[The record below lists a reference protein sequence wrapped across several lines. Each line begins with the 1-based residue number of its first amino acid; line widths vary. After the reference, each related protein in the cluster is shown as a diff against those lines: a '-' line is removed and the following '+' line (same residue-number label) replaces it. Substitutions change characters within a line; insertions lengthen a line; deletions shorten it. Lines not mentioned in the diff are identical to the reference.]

1 MAQASTVNVYRVE
14 MDNKYGWFAS
24 TFPIDHFDRVI
35 TNQLAIVKRRG
46 DQLTE
51 IQQELSKH
59 ADDYSGVHPQLI
71 GMVGREDIAGR
82 ARMILNDLR
91 SFAPERVFGQ
101 RVAGLYFAHKTVDN
115 RDMTLNDLLALMQ
128 KYPQVKFGWPADE
141 EEYRQQLAGDGD
153 REYVKLR
160 AQALKYWFDQSRGDL
175 SWLYADSAAKNNY
188 RQTFEWLKQNAPKLS
203 SWYYDRPSGTT
214 GMIWHFT
221 DINNMANILSYQ
233 EITSKNYGLKN
244 SVIRNDNAAS
254 SVNDAATKP
263 WVHDYARFYLRP
275 QTPTQYRNE
284 GIYQYY
290 GEHPDFRNLPKSL
303 VNRDQ
308 SSFWTNGRPAHLP
321 VPVFIGFSL
330 EKFLRR
336 GGHLTKG
343 SLAGKRVTDQ
353 PEGMFDDDF
362 AFLREHVQSVYSTQG
377 APNYLKHTE
386 FIFPEKMEFEGSD
399 ILRIVVR
406 SEAEKLV
413 LLTMLTEH
421 DSFLFSNKQAHQK
434 IDPQRYLDRIV
445 VDPSFFNYNGSSVQT
460 GGATDDKVNQYH
472 LCLKPPVAPDNLTRE
487 EQPYAFSKIVN
498 GNELRVTVPKLK
510 QVTLKVK
517 DVNGEQKIV
526 ARFHDPDWI
535 LGTSKWIPSKKK
547 REISAARGY
556 RLGNRYYST
565 LYYHGRYFKVWREE
579 GSDTWHLVGSNQV
592 ANFMTPADQE
602 ILRTIEES
610 CSEEF
615 VELPDNSSLV
625 MTPTNSRFNMVPSEP
640 SAPQPGVVPPQPSTP
655 QPDLPIP
662 PAPFDLDAPV
672 SSVPDDHDTNDDDD
686 FLLF

>member
-1 MAQASTVNVYRVE
+1 M
-14 MDNKYGWFAS
+14 
-24 TFPIDHFDRVI
+24 
-35 TNQLAIVKRRG
+35 
-46 DQLTE
+46 TE

-71 GMVGREDIAGR
+71 GMVDREDAVGR
-82 ARMILNDLR
+82 TKVILNDLQ
-91 SFAPERVFGQ
+91 SFAPEQVFGQ
-101 RVAGLYFAHKTVDN
+101 RITGLYFAHKTVIN
-115 RDMTLNDLLALMQ
+115 RDMTLNDLQALMQ
-128 KYPQVKFGWPADE
+128 KYPQVKFGWPVDE
-141 EEYRQQLAGDGD
+141 DEYRQQMAGDGAK
-153 REYVKLR
+153 EYVKLR

-188 RQTFEWLKQNAPKLS
+188 LQAFEWLKQNAPKLS
-203 SWYYDRPSGTT
+203 SWYYDRPSNAT

-244 SVIRNDNAAS
+244 SVIENDNAAS
-254 SVNDAATKP
+254 SVNDAATKS

-290 GEHPDFRNLPKSL
+290 GEHPDFKKLPKSL
-303 VNRDQ
+303 VNREH
-308 SSFWTNGRPAHLP
+308 SGFWTNGRPAHLP

-330 EKFLRR
+330 DKFLRR

-343 SLAGKRVTDQ
+343 TLAGKRVTDQ

-362 AFLREHVQSVYSTQG
+362 AFLRENVQSIYGAQG

-386 FIFPEKMEFEGSD
+386 FIFPEKMAFEGFD

-421 DSFLFSNKQAHQK
+421 DSLLFSNKQAHQK

-445 VDPSFFNYNGSSVQT
+445 VDPSFFYYHGSSVQT
-460 GGATDDKVNQYH
+460 GPATDDKTNQYH
-472 LCLKPPVAPDNLTRE
+472 VCLKPLVAPENLTRE

-498 GNELRVTVPKLK
+498 GNKLRVTVPKLK
-510 QVTLKVK
+510 QVTLKVR

-556 RLGNRYYST
+556 RLRNRYYST

-579 GSDTWHLVGSNQV
+579 GSDTWHLINSNQV

-602 ILRTIEES
+602 TLRTIEES
-610 CSEEF
+610 CREEF
-615 VELPDNSSLV
+615 VELPDN
-625 MTPTNSRFNMVPSEP
+625 TPTNSNPVPSEP
-640 SAPQPGVVPPQPSTP
+640 DASQASVPQPSA
-655 QPDLPIP
+655 PIP
-662 PAPFDLDAPV
+662 PATFNSNVPIPPDMFGAPQSV
-672 SSVPDDHDTNDDDD
+672 SSAPGDDDNDDDD